1 MIHIKNNLG
10 LIIVFLLSLI
20 PLINL
25 LTPGLPVAHDSLD
38 HVVRIA
44 SFYTNLKEGIFI
56 PRWAGNLNF
65 GFGHPILMFLYP
77 LPSYISSVFHFLGA
91 SYVDSFKLTLTSTY
105 ILSGIFMYLWL
116 SRFLGNV
123 SAVFGSV
130 LFLYA
135 PYRFIDLYVRG
146 ALGEHV
152 AFLFLPLALL
162 SIYLINNLSK
172 NERLRK
178 YYFTFLFSSISFAG
192 LILSHN
198 AISLLFIPFILFY
211 VLYLFF
217 DHKSK
222 LKFVLTLSS
231 LFFGFLFS
239 FFFWFPAF
247 FEGKYTLRDIVTE
260 GVYKDRFVDLA
271 DLFYGVWS
279 FGGTGQFSV
288 QIGIIQIIILISS
301 VVLFFK
307 LFRKKD
313 KLKYLYIGTLI
324 YLLISVFLMLH
335 SSNFIWENVSTLQKL
350 QFPWRFLSIAVFT
363 TSLIGALFIYSLNIK
378 RKEVLTSVLIILAIV
393 QTIGFWQAKE
403 YRQIKDFYLEGI
415 IESTTD
421 TGESSPIWSVRFM
434 ESHAYSNIEIIEGE
448 GEMVEL
454 PRKSTYHEYV
464 IDAKSKIRIR
474 ENTLYFP
481 GWKVYDNG
489 KLIESVE
496 FQDPENRGIITFYL
510 DQGMHNIIL
519 KFEETKLRYCSNLI
533 SLLSLLFIIVVPFLL
548 YLLSKT
554 KVRRLEW

>member
-25 LTPGLPVAHDSLD
+25 LTSGLPVTHDSLD

-198 AISLLFIPFILFY
+198 AISLLFVPFILFY

-324 YLLISVFLMLH
+324 FFLISVFLMLH

-350 QFPWRFLSIAVFT
+350 QFPWRFLSVSVFC
-363 TSLIGALFIYSLNIK
+363 TSLIGAIFINNISFK
-378 RKEVLTSVLIILAIV
+378 KKETLATVLIIL
-393 QTIGFWQAKE
+393 TI
-403 YRQIKDFYLEGI
+403 I
-415 IESTTD
+415 
-421 TGESSPIWSVRFM
+421 
-434 ESHAYSNIEIIEGE
+434 
-448 GEMVEL
+448 
-454 PRKSTYHEYV
+454 
-464 IDAKSKIRIR
+464 
-474 ENTLYFP
+474 
-481 GWKVYDNG
+481 
-489 KLIESVE
+489 
-496 FQDPENRGIITFYL
+496 
-510 DQGMHNIIL
+510 
-519 KFEETKLRYCSNLI
+519 
-533 SLLSLLFIIVVPFLL
+533 
-548 YLLSKT
+548 
-554 KVRRLEW
+554 